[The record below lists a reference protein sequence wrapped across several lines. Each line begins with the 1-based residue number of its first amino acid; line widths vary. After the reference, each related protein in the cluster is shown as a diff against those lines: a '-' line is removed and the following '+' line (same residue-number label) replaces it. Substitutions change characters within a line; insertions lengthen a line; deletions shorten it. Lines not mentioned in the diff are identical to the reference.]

1 MHALQ
6 SFEAFR
12 RNFASAGD
20 ELNHLGQMLLV
31 VSLQDLPEPSDD
43 VVSYYVPGVLD
54 IVLEIVH

>member
-12 RNFASAGD
+12 RNFAGAGD